1 VNDDLK
7 GGFRDLRELNATA
20 RDGVSPLGYKSERRG
35 KNRREEY
42 WIPDATFEEVA
53 GGAEAATALKREHFE
68 RGPIVTH
75 GKANKLSDAA
85 RGSNCT

>member
-53 GGAEAATALKREHFE
+53 GGQRRRPRSSASISSED
-68 RGPIVTH
+68 
-75 GKANKLSDAA
+75 LS
-85 RGSNCT
+85 